1 MDGWIKLHRKF
12 ASWEWFNI
20 SEMVHLFI
28 YLLLNANS
36 EDGEWRGI
44 EVKRGQII
52 TGLNSLNE
60 KTKISIQTLRTCLT
74 RLEKTGE
81 INTQTTNQYRII
93 TICNYEL
100 YQDKQQATNKRSN
113 KQLTSDQQATNNK
126 QEEEEHKKYI
136 YSSFYDS
143 EIEKSQNDENYIE
156 VVKILFGK
164 NSYNKPLNVLLKM
177 PTQLSYEQF
186 LKIWRLKKEYGIIIS
201 VIFEKIENWGN
212 HKKNTTIYGTF
223 LTFAKNEN
231 KSIKLS

>member
-44 EVKRGQII
+44 KVKRGQII

-60 KTKISIQTLRTCLT
+60 KTKISIQTLRTCLM

-81 INTQTTNQYRII
+81 INTQITNKYRII

-100 YQDKQQATNKRSN
+100 YQDRQQATNKQSN
-113 KQLTSDQQATNNK
+113 KQLTSNQQTTNNK
-126 QEEEEHKKYI
+126 QEEKEEKNII
-136 YSSFYDS
+136 YDAFYDS
-143 EIEKSQNDENYIE
+143 EIEKAGDFPLYIDF
-156 VVKILFGK
+156 VKFLFGDNDLK
-164 NSYNKPLNVLLKM
+164 KPLTKLLSLSDQVTFDQFKKLYDLSIEKGVRIKDTCYSMQNYTKKSYSSFYLTLNNWIKKGNNNV
-177 PTQLSYEQF
+177 
-186 LKIWRLKKEYGIIIS
+186 R
-201 VIFEKIENWGN
+201 
-212 HKKNTTIYGTF
+212 
-223 LTFAKNEN
+223 
-231 KSIKLS
+231 